1 MAWKIEHQRFEN
13 ILRLTADG
21 PMYSTDVLAQVTEG
35 ISLIR
40 QHGISGAL
48 VDYSGAVLEM
58 PAEEVVLIPDLLDH
72 LAAPKSTRVA
82 IALPSDPVNMHKY
95 TLFDDVATARGYL
108 VKLFWEPSR
117 AMHWVLAK

>member
-21 PMYSTDVLAQVTEG
+21 PISSSDVLAQVTEG
-35 ISLIR
+35 VSLIR
-40 QHGISGAL
+40 QHGIPGAL
-48 VDYSGAVLEM
+48 IDYTCAILEM
-58 PAEEVVLIPDLLDH
+58 PAEEVLLVPDLLDH
-72 LAAPKSTRVA
+72 LAIPKSTRVA

-95 TLFDDVATARGYL
+95 TLFDDAATARGYL

-117 AMHWVLAK
+117 AMGWILGK